1 MFVKRNGITLKMS
14 SFLNLYMKQC
24 PLVLHVRC
32 LKGCSQSIFWLTM
45 ESTLLQLLL
54 LREWGS
60 LPCHS
65 QDNSAAHDTHNVGVE
80 TDDAM
85 DCRCSVRMGYPF
97 RHMFAVSEA
106 CHLKVV
112 LGSMNTRFY
121 TNQESIDMMQGNL
134 KKLALTVALVK
145 NKK

>member
-1 MFVKRNGITLKMS
+1 
-14 SFLNLYMKQC
+14 
-24 PLVLHVRC
+24 
-32 LKGCSQSIFWLTM
+32 
-45 ESTLLQLLL
+45 
-54 LREWGS
+54 
-60 LPCHS
+60 
-65 QDNSAAHDTHNVGVE
+65 
-80 TDDAM
+80 
-85 DCRCSVRMGYPF
+85 
-97 RHMFAVSEA
+97 MFAVSEA